1 MPEGTERSSSQL
13 LNLDDLAPKRD
24 YVTVDGTRYDV
35 LNPAEATLMTQ
46 ARLRRLMTE
55 ISDLEEKG
63 EEKLTDEDD
72 QQHDEKLRDLA
83 KLIVPKLP
91 MTKLNKLTKEHLGQ
105 LVSAFFVRR
114 VGQSGTMRM
123 VLEMLQQMTPASTG
137 AGSSR
142 GSNASTREATPTA
155 GSM

>member
-46 ARLRRLMTE
+46 ARLRRLMTD

-63 EEKLTDEDD
+63 EEALTDEDD
-72 QQHDEKLRDLA
+72 QQHDEKIRDLA

-91 MTKLNKLTKEHLGQ
+91 MTKLNKLTKQQLGQ
-105 LVSAFFVRR
+105 LVSAFFVSR

-123 VLEMLQQMTPASTG
+123 VLEMLREMAPSTG
-137 AGSSR
+137 DGSSR

>member
-46 ARLRRLMTE
+46 ARLRRLMTD

-63 EEKLTDEDD
+63 EEALTDEDD
-72 QQHDEKLRDLA
+72 QQHDEKIRDLA

-91 MTKLNKLTKEHLGQ
+91 MTKLNKLTKQQLGQ
-105 LVSAFFVRR
+105 LVSAFFVSR

-123 VLEMLQQMTPASTG
+123 VLEMLREMAPSTG
-137 AGSSR
+137 DGSSP

>member
-46 ARLRRLMTE
+46 ARLRRLMTD

-63 EEKLTDEDD
+63 EEALTDEDD

-91 MTKLNKLTKEHLGQ
+91 MTKLNKLTKQQLGQ
-105 LVSAFFVRR
+105 LVSAFFVSR

-123 VLEMLQQMTPASTG
+123 VLEMLREMAPSTG
-137 AGSSR
+137 DGSSR

>member
-46 ARLRRLMTE
+46 ARLRRLMTD

-63 EEKLTDEDD
+63 EEALTDDDD
-72 QQHDEKLRDLA
+72 QQHDEKIRDLA

-91 MTKLNKLTKEHLGQ
+91 MTKLNKLTKQQLGQ
-105 LVSAFFVRR
+105 LVSAFFVSR

-123 VLEMLQQMTPASTG
+123 VLEMLREMAPSTG
-137 AGSSR
+137 DGSSR